1 MKTAQ
6 SAATALHPRTML
18 LLTAGAILLMSAT
31 PFLPSAAMLL
41 PALLVAL
48 LGAALIIRHPDIG
61 MVAAVVV
68 AGLLADV
75 LRGVT
80 LAGDDSSS
88 IRLAGV
94 LALGLLLLI
103 AAGYAAHG
111 LVKPRWAFTLA
122 CNFYTM
128 FFFVALVGYTLIVV
142 GYGVIHHG
150 IFATLTD
157 TDWIFWT
164 GFFLLIVIRP
174 SYLLF
179 KRIAIAFYGVTILQS
194 LIGIGRLARG
204 QATLYLSTGGD
215 RYVSGSASVLI
226 AIGLIISLILLLY
239 VVREKTNVLLVLT
252 AATLQ
257 GIGVLISFNRQTWL
271 AMIIALTMGYVI
283 LFGGRRVR
291 ILAWAVALLIVIGAG
306 LVTLERFDI
315 GPVSIQQTLQSR
327 LGAGLTFQEYLR
339 EPSMLYR
346 ISAWQKALGDIR
358 ANPLVGQGWGA
369 RFIFVVPLASGMRV
383 YEASPHNT
391 YLWLAAKGGLPTLFF
406 FGALMCVLLADGI
419 RQFHRFRRRHPHHAL
434 FLMGTILAQVI
445 FLCGAF
451 WWDYLTVMYLSI
463 PFWLNCGMMAALSSA
478 RYRQLLEQNSARPK
492 DPERISTGAYITP

>member
-1 MKTAQ
+1 
-6 SAATALHPRTML
+6 
-18 LLTAGAILLMSAT
+18 
-31 PFLPSAAMLL
+31 
-41 PALLVAL
+41 
-48 LGAALIIRHPDIG
+48 
-61 MVAAVVV
+61 
-68 AGLLADV
+68 
-75 LRGVT
+75 
-80 LAGDDSSS
+80 
-88 IRLAGV
+88 
-94 LALGLLLLI
+94 
-103 AAGYAAHG
+103 
-111 LVKPRWAFTLA
+111 
-122 CNFYTM
+122 
-128 FFFVALVGYTLIVV
+128 
-142 GYGVIHHG
+142 
-150 IFATLTD
+150 
-157 TDWIFWT
+157 
-164 GFFLLIVIRP
+164 RP

-239 VVREKTNVLLVLT
+239 VVRGKTNVLLVLT

-306 LVTLERFDI
+306 LVTLDRFDI
-315 GPVSIQQTLQSR
+315 GPVTIQQTLQSR

-478 RYRQLLEQNSARPK
+478 RFRQLLEQNSARPK
-492 DPERISTGAYITP
+492 SPERISTGAYITP